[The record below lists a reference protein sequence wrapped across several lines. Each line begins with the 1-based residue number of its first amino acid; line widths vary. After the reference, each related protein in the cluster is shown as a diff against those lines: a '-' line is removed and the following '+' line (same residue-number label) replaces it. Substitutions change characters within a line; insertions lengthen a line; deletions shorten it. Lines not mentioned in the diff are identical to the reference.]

1 MLLYITRKNAP
12 SIGGMQRFNQKLIR
26 QLAGVRPFRLVSWGH
41 SQALL
46 PGFLVFAFC
55 RAVVLRLTGKIDLI
69 YLSDGLLSPLGLILK
84 KLLRVPV
91 AVNIHGRD
99 IAFAFPLYLT
109 VVPAALR
116 RLDLVI
122 CVSSRLKEICLG
134 YGVPEAILRVVPN
147 GVDPADFTW
156 TEKTPPA
163 EKLGIDLSGRTV
175 LITVGRLVPKKGV
188 DRFVSDILPKVAA
201 KAPEVL
207 YLVAGDGPLRGKIK
221 AIIREKGMQEH
232 VRLLGDLPMDDGRL
246 PALYCAADIFVMP
259 NVEVAGDIEGFGIV
273 AIEAAAAGLPVVASR
288 LQGIREAVRE
298 GENGILLPWDDPA
311 VFVKVLIDL
320 LKNPVQRRELG
331 ERGRRYTI
339 QNFSWDRIAGLYSE
353 LFSQLES
360 RKKPKALTGG
370 ESVARE

>member
-26 QLAGVRPFRLVSWGH
+26 HLGAYRPFRLISWGR

-46 PGFLVFAFC
+46 PGFLIYAFF
-55 RAVVLRLTGKIDLI
+55 RAVFLRLTGKIDLI

-109 VVPAALR
+109 VVPVALK

-122 CVSSRLKEICLG
+122 CVSSQLKEICLG
-134 YGVPEAILRVVPN
+134 YGVPERILRVIPN
-147 GVDPADFTW
+147 GVDPEDFTW
-156 TEKTPPA
+156 RGEISPA
-163 EKLGIDLSGRTV
+163 EKLGIDIRGRTV
-175 LITVGRLVPKKGV
+175 LVTVGRLVPKKGV
-188 DRFVSDILPKVAA
+188 DRFVSEIIPAVVA

-207 YLVAGDGPLRGKIK
+207 CLAAGDGPLRGKIE
-221 AIIREKGMQEH
+221 AVIREKGLEAN

-246 PALYCAADIFVMP
+246 AAAYCAADIFVMP

-273 AIEAAAAGLPVVASR
+273 AIEAGAAGLPVVASR
-288 LQGIREAVRE
+288 LQGIQEAVRE
-298 GENGILLPWDDPA
+298 GENGILLPWDDTSA
-311 VFVKVLIDL
+311 FARILIDL
-320 LKNPVQRRELG
+320 VRNPEKRKGLG
-331 ERGRRYTI
+331 ARARRYTAR
-339 QNFSWDRIAGLYSE
+339 NFSWDRIAGLYSD
-353 LFSQLES
+353 LFSELEG
-360 RKKPKALTGG
+360 RGKI
-370 ESVARE
+370 RETSSL

>member
-311 VFVKVLIDL
+311 AFV
-320 LKNPVQRRELG
+320 
-331 ERGRRYTI
+331 GRLNKLML
-339 QNFSWDRIAGLYSE
+339 QMFMSGA
-353 LFSQLES
+353 
-360 RKKPKALTGG
+360 
-370 ESVARE
+370 